1 MDLGGGACI
10 VHPVVNE
17 GGTIQGVIASVKISD
32 DGCGSQQ
39 YPLTVQVIIG
49 CYFMLK
55 DKLNKFIEILSI
67 DLQHYAMYSLAHPV
81 GMVRT
86 VPLLWS

>member
-1 MDLGGGACI
+1 MVNTLCILLVVDLSGGACI
-10 VHPVVNE
+10 VHPIVKE

-49 CYFMLK
+49 FWKIYLIY
-55 DKLNKFIEILSI
+55 IET
-67 DLQHYAMYSLAHPV
+67 
-81 GMVRT
+81 R
-86 VPLLWS
+86 